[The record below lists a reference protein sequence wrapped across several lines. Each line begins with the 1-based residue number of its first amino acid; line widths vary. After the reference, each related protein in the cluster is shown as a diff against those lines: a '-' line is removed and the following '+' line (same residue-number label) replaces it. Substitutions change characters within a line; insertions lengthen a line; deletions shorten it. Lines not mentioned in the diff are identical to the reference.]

1 MLDDVELVL
10 VVVCVESS
18 EGRVM
23 QDDHNAVCVVDS
35 FVAEQMAK
43 EQYELQGGAHFC
55 YTVSPQ

>member
-23 QDDHNAVCVVDS
+23 QDDHNAVCVVDL
-35 FVAEQMAK
+35 FVAEQMA
-43 EQYELQGGAHFC
+43 EDQYELRGGAHFC
-55 YTVSPQ
+55 HTVSPQ